1 VAIRVDQAW
10 IEAVCARCDPVF
22 AAADVG
28 FIRQIQKSSEG
39 AALLWEADPQL
50 FAARYPD
57 SGIIESYGRDQWAT
71 VPCIDYWVYL
81 DDGSSHARLSVDGW
95 PNPEP
100 VLLTGDGAIDGLAIG
115 TAMAQILRVPPPDA

>member
-1 VAIRVDQAW
+1 LRVYPWLSVAIRVDQAW

-57 SGIIESYGRDQWAT
+57 RGIIESYGRDQWAT
-71 VPCIDYWVYL
+71 VPCIDYWSLPRRRIVTC
-81 DDGSSHARLSVDGW
+81 A
-95 PNPEP
+95 PERRR
-100 VLLTGDGAIDGLAIG
+100 
-115 TAMAQILRVPPPDA
+115 MAQPRTRPPDR